1 MKKFRETY
9 TLNGVKS
16 VPMDTANPVAVVRV
30 DEKTMQLWERD
41 PMRYRDQIMTLE
53 KKMNDELKAYNDQK
67 ASWYYRQDLLPEERI
82 VYINNGYKMYKL
94 SNKLSE
100 LVAKI
105 RDEEYKIKLS
115 EINRTIGAH
124 IRKDKAKP
132 QKRRNVISNGPQ
144 VLIQTAEQY
153 VMSLMMKQCITIGKA

>member
-67 ASWYYRQDLLPEERI
+67 AGWYYRQDHSPEERM

-94 SNKLSE
+94 SNKLYE

-105 RDEEYKIKLS
+105 RDEEYKIKFS

-124 IRKDKAKP
+124 IRKGKAKP
-132 QKRRNVISNGPQ
+132 QKCRNVISNGPQ

>member
-1 MKKFRETY
+1 MKKFRETC

-67 ASWYYRQDLLPEERI
+67 AGWYYRQDLLPEKRM

-94 SNKLSE
+94 SNKLYE

-105 RDEEYKIKLS
+105 RDEEYKIKFS

-132 QKRRNVISNGPQ
+132 QKRRMEISNGPQ

-153 VMSLMMKQCITIGKA
+153 GASLIMNEFLFIGLA